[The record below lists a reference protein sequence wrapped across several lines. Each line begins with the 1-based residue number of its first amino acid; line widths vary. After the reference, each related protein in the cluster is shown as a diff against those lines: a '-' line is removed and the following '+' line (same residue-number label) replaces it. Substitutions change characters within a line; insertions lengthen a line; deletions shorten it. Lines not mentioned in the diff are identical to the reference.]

1 MKGLPGQE
9 FYLDTWTGV
18 LPGQELYL
26 DRSFICPTSY
36 SFGKGR
42 DPFSV
47 PLVRQT
53 SQLPTVTNAYTDREA
68 TRADGEDAIF
78 GSPVRMPRAVVC

>member
-1 MKGLPGQE
+1 MS
-9 FYLDTWTGV
+9 FTWTGG

-26 DRSFICPTSY
+26 DRSFTCPISY
-36 SFGKGR
+36 SFGKDR

-53 SQLPTVTNAYTDREA
+53 SQLPTVTTAHTDREA
-68 TRADGEDAIF
+68 TRADVEDAIF
-78 GSPVRMPRAVVC
+78 RSPVRMLRAVVC